1 MIRDLLHQSPPAYI
15 LVNLLYGHHNTL
27 PDEQQNSDTYRY
39 QLSLL
44 FLKAKRNDSRTL
56 YPQNPKTPLSLRVD
70 KLIIITLGSS

>member
-39 QLSLL
+39 QFKFMDDIETVENDTLRNIKFTIGSNIARMLDKK
-44 FLKAKRNDSRTL
+44 LK
-56 YPQNPKTPLSLRVD
+56 
-70 KLIIITLGSS
+70 